1 MKKIEKFTKA
11 LVVII
16 IVGIGMVHN
25 INKQTRFFNSDN
37 YFSLNLKNQEIKTDT
52 TKNNES
58 KLYIYTNQI
67 INSSIKYLI
76 NNL

>member
-58 KLYIYTNQI
+58 KLYIYTKQI